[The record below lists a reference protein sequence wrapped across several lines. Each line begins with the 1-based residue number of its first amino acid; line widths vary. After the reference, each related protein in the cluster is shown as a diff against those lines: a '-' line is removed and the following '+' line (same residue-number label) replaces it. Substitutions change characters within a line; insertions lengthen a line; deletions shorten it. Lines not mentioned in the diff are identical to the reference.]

1 MYASDL
7 THNKRADT
15 VYANLLLKQQE
26 FDNGNTIRVLT
37 QKGGSD
43 YSYVMNI
50 EESRAKMT
58 CTDVNYILGIMD
70 GDPNV
75 LVKKNF
81 PSVMNIAGMTPI
93 SFSAIVDF
101 SGNNRTAGGVLDLGY
116 LYPNTLD
123 DAIIPIPTGG
133 YSFKVF
139 GTDYGINN
147 QIFWNTNNALLFG
160 NLFGSQ
166 ATYGGKTYINV
177 PGNTIPAVLLG
188 NYDRRINQIYTS
200 TYAMEKYSIIK
211 ILVFFQNYYT
221 DNSPTIS
228 DGKFEIRLIRE
239 LIAKNR
245 QWIDV
250 RVVATP
256 ATSGFAYNSGIN
268 YVGSPLNIDTE
279 GDPID
284 PNKLSP
290 YNITNGQAFINPC
303 GTTFA
308 INGPPAGTSF
318 VFGTDSTGTNWN
330 FYNNAYVNV
339 V

>member
-1 MYASDL
+1 MPSDL
-7 THNKRADT
+7 THTKRADT

-26 FDNGNTIRVLT
+26 YDNGNTIRVLT
-37 QKGGSD
+37 QKGGAD
-43 YSYVMNI
+43 YSYIMNI

-58 CTDVNYILGIMD
+58 CTEVNYILGIID
-70 GDPNV
+70 GDPNI

-81 PSVMNIAGMTPI
+81 PSIMNTAGMTPI

-101 SGNNRTAGGVLDLGY
+101 SGNNRTVDNILDLGY

-123 DAIIPIPTGG
+123 DAIIPIPSGG

-139 GTDYGINN
+139 GTDYGANN

-166 ATYGGKTYINV
+166 ATYGGRNYIDV

-188 NYDRRINQIYTS
+188 NYDRRINAIYTS
-200 TYAMEKYSIIK
+200 RYPMERYTIIK
-211 ILVFFQNYYT
+211 LLVFFENYYT
-221 DNSPTIS
+221 DHTTPVS

-239 LIAKNR
+239 LVAKNR

-256 ATSGFAYNSGIN
+256 AISGYAYNTGIN
-268 YVGSPLNIDTE
+268 YGGSPLNYNTE
-279 GDPID
+279 GTLID
-284 PNKLSP
+284 SNKLSP
-290 YNITNGQAFINPC
+290 YNITNGTAFINPC
-303 GTTFA
+303 GTTFSV
-308 INGPPAGTSF
+308 NGPPAGTSF
-318 VFGTDSTGTNWN
+318 VFGSDSTGTNWN